1 MAKKKSAGGLDEGTR
16 VRVKPNV
23 ASPEFS
29 EVSLA
34 GWTGAVMEVT
44 GKPPAQ
50 KIIVEWDGATVA
62 AMPPDYIARCE
73 AQMLYHAMACL
84 GADDIELVV

>member
-23 ASPEFS
+23 ASPEFP

-34 GWTGAVMEVT
+34 GWTGAVMEVV
-44 GKPPAQ
+44 
-50 KIIVEWDGATVA
+50 IV
-62 AMPPDYIARCE
+62 
-73 AQMLYHAMACL
+73 
-84 GADDIELVV
+84 

>member
-23 ASPEFS
+23 ASPEFP

-62 AMPPDYIARCE
+62 AMPPDYIARCG

>member
-1 MAKKKSAGGLDEGTR
+1 MAKKKSAGGLEEGTR

-23 ASPEFS
+23 ASPEFP

>member
-23 ASPEFS
+23 ASPEFP

-84 GADDIELVV
+84 GAEDIELVV

>member
-23 ASPEFS
+23 ASPEFP

-73 AQMLYHAMACL
+73 SQMLYHAMACL

>member
-23 ASPEFS
+23 ASPEFP

-50 KIIVEWDGATVA
+50 KIIVEWDAATVA

-84 GADDIELVV
+84 GADDIELAL

>member
-23 ASPEFS
+23 ASPEFP

-62 AMPPDYIARCE
+62 AMPPDYIVRCE

-84 GADDIELVV
+84 GADDIELIV